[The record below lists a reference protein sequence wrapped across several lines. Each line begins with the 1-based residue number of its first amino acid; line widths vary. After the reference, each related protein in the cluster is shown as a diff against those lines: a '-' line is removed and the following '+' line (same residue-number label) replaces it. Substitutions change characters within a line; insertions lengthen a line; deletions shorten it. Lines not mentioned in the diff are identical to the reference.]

1 MGRLTSTTAVV
12 TGAGSGIG
20 RATAVRLAAEGAR
33 VACLDVD
40 GDAAGRTAAE
50 VDGVAHAVDVSRPEA
65 LSDVARELGPVDVVV
80 AGAGVTSA
88 GSVETCTED
97 EWARVLGVNLTG
109 VWATIKAFV
118 PALRARGG
126 GSVIAVASVAAL
138 RGFPDSVAYA
148 ASKGGVVALVR
159 QAAVDLA
166 NDGIR
171 VNAVAP
177 GSVRTPFVEETLRRR
192 GSVAGTAGSLE
203 ETLAQVAALHPLG
216 RMGEPEDVAAL
227 IAFLAS
233 DDASWI
239 TGSLYVVDGGMMA
252 R

>member
-1 MGRLTSTTAVV
+1 M
-12 TGAGSGIG
+12 
-20 RATAVRLAAEGAR
+20 
-33 VACLDVD
+33 
-40 GDAAGRTAAE
+40 
-50 VDGVAHAVDVSRPEA
+50 
-65 LSDVARELGPVDVVV
+65 DVVV
-80 AGAGVTSA
+80 AAAGVTSA
-88 GSVETCTED
+88 GSVETCTEE

-109 VWATIKAFV
+109 VWATIRAFA

-138 RGFPDSVAYA
+138 RGYPDSVAYA

-166 NDGIR
+166 KDGIR

-203 ETLAQVAALHPLG
+203 ETLAQLAALHPLG

-239 TGSLYVVDGGMMA
+239 TGSLYVVDGGRRPVMA
-252 R
+252 RLDTDRTYLILRYDGPWTLQALLEDRAPRLVTGPRSRPATSG